1 MRTALA
7 VLLPVPGGA
16 EAGIWTAARRMAG
29 PV

>member
-7 VLLPVPGGA
+7 VPLPVPGGA

-29 PV
+29 PF